1 MGRWYELSIR
11 CWSRNVDVCEIPRL
25 NSELVLI
32 LLCFSYVCLDAAT
45 HLSEEI
51 DKPDVHVPRAIML
64 ATVLALVCNVAF
76 TLAALFA
83 VQSIDTVMSSDLPI
97 YDVLSQA
104 IPSDRAVLFLLIW
117 LDLVF
122 ISTVPGALL
131 TTGRLVWAFARDGGL
146 PHSPFFSRISNRYQ
160 VPVNATLLS
169 TAFCLIFGLIYI
181 GSTVAFNTFI
191 SSAIVFAFLS
201 YAVPQGLLLLAGR
214 DTLPKRH
221 FDLGR
226 VFGTFINVISV
237 VFVSFFTVLFCFP
250 FSLPTTVTSMNYV
263 SVVSVAAALL
273 IGALWLG
280 AGKSKSFTGP
290 IMLGNILHGVEPG
303 QDGKPNDRDI
313 AHSKALDQPE
323 DD

>member
-1 MGRWYELSIR
+1 
-11 CWSRNVDVCEIPRL
+11 VDVREILPHRFHPPVLTRL
-25 NSELVLI
+25 YV
-32 LLCFSYVCLDAAT
+32 SYVCIDAAT

-51 DKPDVHVPRAIML
+51 DKPGTHVPRAIVL

-83 VQSIDTVMSSDLPI
+83 VQSIDTVMASELPI

-104 IPSDRAVLFLLIW
+104 IPSDGAVLFLLIW

-146 PHSPFFSRISNRYQ
+146 PHSPFFGRISNRYQ

-169 TAFCLIFGLIYI
+169 TAFCLLFGLIYI

-214 DTLPKRH
+214 DTLPERY
-221 FDLGR
+221 FDLGDT
-226 VFGTFINVISV
+226 FGMCINVISV
-237 VFVSFFTVLFCFP
+237 VFVFVFSILFCFP
-250 FSLPTTVTSMNYV
+250 FSVPTSVTSMNYV
-263 SVVSVAAALL
+263 SVVSVAASLL
-273 IGALWLG
+273 IAASWLG
-280 AGKSKSFTGP
+280 GGKKQSFTGP
-290 IMLGNILHGVEPG
+290 VMLGNILQGIDPG
-303 QDGKPNDRDI
+303 PNLGRNGKK
-313 AHSKALDQPE
+313 ALSHSKACEQ